1 MPKYDRETNLNA
13 GLPEHDGLDEV
24 GRQEILNRLQP
35 RVPGV
40 VGNYADL
47 QRGGAI
53 TLKGEGSVS
62 DGVEPPPN
70 VSVEEIQ
77 TAAAV
82 EEKVDAAL
90 VKANDEIAA
99 AAEPPKAK
107 AKKK

>member
-77 TAAAV
+77 SAAAV

-90 VKANDEIAA
+90 AQVADAVNS
-99 AAEPPKAK
+99 EPSKPKA

>member
-24 GRQEILNRLQP
+24 GRQEILRRLQP

-53 TLKGEGSVS
+53 TLKGEGTVS

-70 VSVEEIQ
+70 TSVEEIQ
-77 TAAAV
+77 TQAAV

-90 VKANDEIAA
+90 TQVSDDITSAA
-99 AAEPPKAK
+99 TPKKSA